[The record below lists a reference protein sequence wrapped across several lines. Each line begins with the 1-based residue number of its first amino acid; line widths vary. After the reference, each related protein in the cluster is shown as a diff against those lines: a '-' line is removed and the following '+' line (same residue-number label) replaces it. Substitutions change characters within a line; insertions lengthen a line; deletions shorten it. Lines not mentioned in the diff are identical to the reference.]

1 MAEKPFRRPRDC
13 VFLSAEWRDLVMLNY
28 EVDPRLL
35 ETYLPPG
42 AQLDT
47 FDGRAFLSLVGFRF
61 LETKLFGFAAVPF
74 HVNFDEV
81 NLRFYVRWS
90 RNGESRRGVV
100 FIREVVPRVAVALV
114 ARIAYGERY
123 SCHPMHHSIDL
134 SPTGGSVRYGW
145 QLDGGWCEIE
155 AQAYG
160 TPAPAAEGSL
170 EQFITEHSWG
180 YTARRDGSFEYQ
192 VAHVAWRVWRDC
204 TAEFRGNADSLYGP
218 QLGAAIRRPP
228 DSAFV
233 VDGSPVV
240 VFKGR
245 RAA

>member
-1 MAEKPFRRPRDC
+1 MAGEALRRPSDR
-13 VFLSAEWRDLVMLNY
+13 VFLSAEWRALAMLNY

-47 FDGRAFLSLVGFRF
+47 FDGRVFLSLVGFRF
-61 LETKLFGFAAVPF
+61 LATKLFGFAAVPF

-90 RNGESRRGVV
+90 RNGEMRRGVV
-100 FIREVVPRVAVALV
+100 FIQEVVPRLAIALF

-123 SCHPMHHSIDL
+123 SCHPMRHSIDL
-134 SPTGGSVRYGW
+134 SPTGGSVRYEW
-145 QLDGGWCEIE
+145 RLDGAWCEIK

-160 TPAPAAEGSL
+160 TPAQAEEGSL
-170 EQFITEHSWG
+170 AQFITEHSWG
-180 YTARRDGSFEYQ
+180 YVARRDGALEYQ

-204 TAEFRGNADSLYGP
+204 TAQFRGNADSLYGP
-218 QLGAAIRRPP
+218 QLGAIIRRPP

-233 VDGSPVV
+233 VDGSPVL

-245 RAA
+245 RVA